1 MLRLE
6 RQHGA
11 LRLEAACARTL
22 LLGSAT
28 YQTVGSILQRRI
40 ENLAVSDKIDWAAP
54 DRAHVRGAK
63 YYQ

>member
-1 MLRLE
+1 LE

-11 LRLEAACARTL
+11 VRLEAACARAL

-28 YQTVGSILQRRI
+28 YQTVGSILKRHTETLPI
-40 ENLAVSDKIDWAAP
+40 SEKTDWAAP
-54 DRAHVRGAK
+54 DHAHVRGSK